1 MIVSRCAKA
10 LRSGARPELLQTGP
24 CSSRLGWG
32 FFKFLNL
39 DNTRIS
45 LKRFRVRAQASL
57 GTRNNNCGTRN
68 VSPYKIV

>member
-1 MIVSRCAKA
+1 MIVSRCEKA

-39 DNTRIS
+39 DNRMNLESFLYEHTRPDNIFACIS
-45 LKRFRVRAQASL
+45 AFRPL
-57 GTRNNNCGTRN
+57 
-68 VSPYKIV
+68 